1 MKVKGQLNVTTP
13 AEYIAAVEDAS
24 PTSQH
29 SMH

>member
-1 MKVKGQLNVTTP
+1 MKGQLNVTTP
-13 AEYIAAVEDAS
+13 AEYIAAVEDAG